1 MKFITYA
8 SKYLYERGAYALKA
22 KGYTAASTIYLIDGR
37 VEVRWVK

>member
-1 MKFITYA
+1 MKYITYG
-8 SKYLYERGAYALKA
+8 SKYLFERASRSLKS